1 MTKKEVE
8 NKKEMWSMDDLISLT
23 QEIQTTDLLFKNK
36 TVSVQY
42 CELVEKE
49 EPSISVNDTLSQE
62 EKDAYYM
69 EVGVNRVKA
78 MLDKANNM
86 NPEGATVTSEN
97 WGKLPSTLRFMI
109 ANEIMG
115 IETDV
120 SENFTIG

>member
-1 MTKKEVE
+1 MTKEE
-8 NKKEMWSMDDLISLT
+8 DKKEMWSMDDLISLT

-49 EPSISVNDTLSQE
+49 EPSISVSESLSQE

-69 EVGVNRVKA
+69 EGGVSRVKA

>member
-49 EPSISVNDTLSQE
+49 EPSISVSESLSQE

-69 EVGVNRVKA
+69 EVGVGRVKA

>member
-42 CELVEKE
+42 CEFVEKE
-49 EPSISVNDTLSQE
+49 EPSISVSESLSQE

-69 EVGVNRVKA
+69 EVGVGRVKA

-115 IETDV
+115 IETDI

>member
-1 MTKKEVE
+1 MTKKEEE

-23 QEIQTTDLLFKNK
+23 QEIQTADLLFKK
-36 TVSVQY
+36 KSVSVQY

>member
-49 EPSISVNDTLSQE
+49 EPSISVSESLSQE
-62 EKDAYYM
+62 EQDAYYM
-69 EVGVNRVKA
+69 EVGVGRVKA